1 MNMEKTFADIKVGD
15 IIFWGAI
22 GMDHVATTIVT
33 DTHLNLDGEH
43 LPKVCE
49 VTFKTNEGFEF
60 DINNCLLNKHNCV
73 IFTHQVNGNTIYVG
87 TTKMAVA
94 NNIIKFLDNKI
105 AFWASRKDRFI
116 NRLIEDDMEIRL

>member
-1 MNMEKTFADIKVGD
+1 MNKTFADIRVGD
-15 IIFWGAI
+15 TLYWGAI
-22 GMDHVATTIVT
+22 GMDHIATTIVT

-60 DINNCLLNKHNCV
+60 DMSNFLLDKHDCV
-73 IFTHQVNGNTIYVG
+73 IFTHQINGNTIYIG

-105 AFWASRKDRFI
+105 DFWSSRKEKLI
-116 NRLIEDDMEIRL
+116 NRLVEDDMEIRL

>member
-1 MNMEKTFADIKVGD
+1 MRKTFADIRVGD
-15 IIFWGAI
+15 TLYWGAPD
-22 GMDHVATTIVT
+22 MDHVSTTIVT

-43 LPKVCE
+43 MPKVCE

-60 DINNCLLNKHNCV
+60 DMSNFLLDKHDCV
-73 IFTHQVNGNTIYVG
+73 IFTHQVNGNTIYIG

-105 AFWASRKDRFI
+105 DFWASRKERLI
-116 NRLIEDDMEIRL
+116 NRLVEDDMEIKL